1 MPLAHANEST
11 EFAFVRVSSPDDTK
25 EGQPQQVNYTFTAA
39 DLPTI
44 KGEILA
50 RYASS
55 FSA

>member
-1 MPLAHANEST
+1 M
-11 EFAFVRVSSPDDTK
+11 RVEQPDDTK
-25 EGQPQQVNYTFTAA
+25 EGQPQQVNYTFSAT

-44 KGEILA
+44 EGEILA